1 MVARVRHRS
10 LLLGF
15 LVLLLVPAVAFAAS
29 FGVTVAPIVDTVER
43 GESATYR
50 VSISNFGVDEAQF
63 QVYTIDPTWAVKVTP
78 LGPLVPAQSQ
88 GTFTISLRPSTQ
100 APSGAQGVPVTFKDL
115 TTGTII
121 KRDVVVTL
129 RGGNSQGLEYEPTVA
144 LDVVLP
150 YDVDPREQ
158 VPLRLNL
165 RNRNALNITNLTLRI
180 SSPQFQTE
188 LALALPPLSE
198 RTVDVPGI
206 RIDARTPPGEQDV
219 SVRALYRGETVAQL
233 EKNYRISSYSTISE
247 QVQERSFAF
256 KTIRSV
262 RITNDGNVQNTA
274 VVSVP
279 TSLLKSLFVS
289 SATAYE
295 RELVDGHRA
304 LVWRVPLGA
313 GETREVEFTENYRVL
328 VLLAL
333 VLILCAVGYV
343 FLRSPIIVLK
353 EAVGLAKHDGVSQ
366 VKVRLFIKNR
376 SSRIIQGISVTD
388 RVPSI
393 ADVVRAETPGSISP
407 SKVAMSEK
415 GGTLLRWDL
424 EVLEPYEERVVTYV
438 ARSKLKIIGRMT
450 LPVAKT
456 RYTVNGKERVIHSN
470 NIEIVERFKDR

>member
-1 MVARVRHRS
+1 MRHHALIVILAAI
-10 LLLGF
+10 LLLPSF
-15 LVLLLVPAVAFAAS
+15 VVAAS
-29 FGVTVAPIVDTVER
+29 FGVTVTPVDDTVDR
-43 GESATYR
+43 GESARYQIA
-50 VSISNFGVDEAQF
+50 ISNFGDQDAQF
-63 QVYTIDPTWAVKVTP
+63 QVYTIDPTWSVKVVP

-88 GTFTISLRPSTQ
+88 GTFEISLRPSTQ
-100 APSGAQGVPVTFKDL
+100 APYGAQGVPVTFKDL
-115 TTGTII
+115 TSGTLI

-129 RGGNSQGLEYEPTVA
+129 RGGGNPGLEYEPTVA

-188 LALALPPLSE
+188 LSLALPSLSE
-198 RTVDVPGI
+198 RTVDIPGI
-206 RIDARTPPGEQDV
+206 RIDPRTSPGEQDV
-219 SVRALYRGETVAQL
+219 SVRATYRGETVAQL
-233 EKNYRISSYSTISE
+233 EKNYRISSYSAILE
-247 QVQERSFAF
+247 QVDERSFAF
-256 KTIRSV
+256 KTV
-262 RITNDGNVQNTA
+262 RTVRVTNDGNVQNTA

-279 TSLLKSLFVS
+279 TSLLKSLFIN

-295 RELVDGHRA
+295 REIIDGRRA
-304 LVWRVPLGA
+304 LVWRVPLSA
-313 GETREVEFTENYRVL
+313 GESREVEFTENYRVL

-343 FLRSPIIVLK
+343 FLRSPIVVMK
-353 EAVGLAKHDGVSQ
+353 EAVGLARQDSVSQ

-393 ADVVRAETPGSISP
+393 ADVVRADTPGSISP
-407 SKVAMSEK
+407 SKIATSEK

-438 ARSKLKIIGRMT
+438 ARSKLKIIGRMS

-470 NIEIVERFKDR
+470 NIEIVERFRDR